1 MSRGAGRRGRGNVP
15 SESMH
20 APDPTYAPPP
30 GQAALV
36 DALRRGD
43 EHAFSD
49 LVAEY
54 SPSMLRVARMYV
66 SSRAVA
72 EEVVQE
78 AWLGVISGIDR
89 FEGRASLKTWILR
102 IVTNIAKTRG
112 EREGRSIPF
121 TAVVSRDGDDEAT
134 VDPDRFLETG
144 RLAGHWTSA
153 PRRWS
158 ELPEEQL
165 VGAETVGTV
174 EAAIAALPE
183 VQRTVIT
190 LRDVEGWSSEEVR
203 NALDLSETNQRVILH
218 RARSK
223 VRRALEEYLDGEA

>member
-1 MSRGAGRRGRGNVP
+1 MTGGGGALNHHSLLRDSSSDPGRSMSTGWTVGRVG
-15 SESMH
+15 
-20 APDPTYAPPP
+20 TYVW
-30 GQAALV
+30 V
-36 DALRRGD
+36 DARTRPDVRATARAGGARRR
-43 EHAFSD
+43 AQARRRARSPTWS
-49 LVAEY
+49 AEY
-54 SPSMLRVARMYV
+54 SPSTLGVARMYV

-78 AWLGVISGIDR
+78 AWLGVISGLDR

-121 TAVVSRDGDDEAT
+121 TAVVGREGDDEAT

-158 ELPEEQL
+158 ELPRSSAGSRDSWHRRSRYRGSSGGATDGDHSPRRR
-165 VGAETVGTV
+165 GAE
-174 EAAIAALPE
+174 L
-183 VQRTVIT
+183 
-190 LRDVEGWSSEEVR
+190 
-203 NALDLSETNQRVILH
+203 
-218 RARSK
+218 
-223 VRRALEEYLDGEA
+223 